1 MADQLTDDQISEFKE
16 AFSLFDKDGDGR
28 QSFLNTSK
36 WIEEVRTER
45 GSDVIIVLVGNK
57 TDLVEKRLWRA
68 KILNGGQLLTLSLD
82 KDSGSG
88 FRSKNE
94 IEKTIATINRRIE
107 QMELA
112 MKTKEDRTT
121 ILPTLVEYEFWKDQV
136 PVKGFD
142 LALQDH
148 HRTIHG
154 ISHPCCRFDFPMT
167 MGRIPETM
175 KCPECNRAMEK
186 FSTFLCCHDEV
197 IPDVLFQ

>member
-16 AFSLFDKDGDGR
+16 AFILFDKDGDGR

-57 TDLVEKRLWRA
+57 TDLVEKRSIESSMGGDFFRDFDITWGDQRA

-94 IEKTIATINRRIE
+94 YLFGRIDMQIKLNREDDSNNNRRIE

-112 MKTKEDRTT
+112 MKTKEDR
-121 ILPTLVEYEFWKDQV
+121 LRMHEDSNL
-136 PVKGFD
+136 
-142 LALQDH
+142 
-148 HRTIHG
+148 
-154 ISHPCCRFDFPMT
+154 
-167 MGRIPETM
+167 
-175 KCPECNRAMEK
+175 
-186 FSTFLCCHDEV
+186 
-197 IPDVLFQ
+197 